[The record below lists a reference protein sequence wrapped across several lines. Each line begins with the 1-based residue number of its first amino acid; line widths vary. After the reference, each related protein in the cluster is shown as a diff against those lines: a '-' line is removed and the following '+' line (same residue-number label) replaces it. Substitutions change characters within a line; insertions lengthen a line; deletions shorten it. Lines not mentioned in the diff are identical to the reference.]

1 MAWPLSR
8 RGGEGALYNES
19 HIHHPLLTSM
29 PDLGRC
35 SSFRACKPILAGFV
49 LGAMLSLQGVHAA
62 RSDSVQAAR
71 YHEDA
76 LARLARNDVPGA
88 IIQARNAV
96 QQDKSLLAAH
106 VLLGK
111 ALLRDGQAAAAE
123 AEFEVALNL
132 GASMTELAQPYGT
145 ALMMFGNSE
154 KLLARI
160 KPDGLGASARAEVL
174 AMRAAAHADQGNMKA
189 AWLAIDEGKV
199 ADPRSLAPLRAEIDL
214 ALRTRDTPRAR
225 KALDAAVAMAPRDAQ
240 LLHLQGV
247 LNQGAG
253 KVAAALD
260 FFAQALK
267 ADPRLLDA
275 MVARAS
281 LLIDLQRPDEAMPD
295 LERAAALSQR
305 EPRVAYLKSLVFAA
319 RGDARSSRAQ
329 LEEVTRLVDA
339 LPDTFIARQPPLL
352 MLGALASQATG
363 RLERARALLELYVL
377 RMPDDPAGRKLLAG
391 IYLSAGETARVADLL
406 DPLLRS
412 GDADPQVLTTL
423 AALRMQQRRYRDAAE
438 ALERAARLTSGDPGI
453 TAQMGFARLA
463 GLQGDLGLAALRN
476 AFDKEPGQFKVAAA
490 LATLYLRRN
499 DVPNA
504 TAVAEALVRRLP
516 ADAAAHNLLG
526 AIKAATQRPAEARSA
541 YLKALALQPGLMP
554 ARLNLARLDVAEGR
568 LAEAR
573 QRLAALLKEA
583 PDNGQV
589 LTEMARL
596 ENHAG
601 RPAAALPLLEKVQA
615 RMPGDVASGLEL
627 LEAYRRLGQPGA
639 ALALAKELVRV
650 RPDDP
655 VVLESLGRAHMA
667 AGEGVQARAAFASL
681 ARMAGPDP
689 GNLVAIGQL
698 QLSAGAANDAG
709 ASAEKALAAKP
720 GYLPAQVLQ
729 VEAEILAGNL
739 PRAEVLQRQLAARGA
754 GGADALRLAGDLAM
768 ARQHA
773 GEAARHYQAAFDR
786 APSTALAL
794 RSFNAA
800 FQAGEGARGVALLEA
815 WLRRQPDVL
824 TVQAALAEGYLRL
837 GRLEQARSTY
847 AALLARD
854 PQNAGATN
862 NLAQVLMRLNDP
874 GALAMAEKAAR
885 LAPTDANALDTLGW
899 LQARSG
905 ALALGLKTLREARLR
920 APDSREVR
928 YHLAWVLHRSGK
940 RDEARD
946 ELAAVFRSQGDFESQ
961 AEAQTLRRELGV

>member
-1 MAWPLSR
+1 MSQPGRRASLRACQPVLASLVLSALLSFQ
-8 RGGEGALYNES
+8 GALAA
-19 HIHHPLLTSM
+19 P
-29 PDLGRC
+29 G
-35 SSFRACKPILAGFV
+35 
-49 LGAMLSLQGVHAA
+49 GA
-62 RSDSVQAAR
+62 VQAAR

-76 LARLARNDVPGA
+76 LARLARDDVSGA
-88 IIQARNAV
+88 IVQARNAV
-96 QQDKSLLAAH
+96 QQDKGLLAAH
-106 VLLGK
+106 LLLGK

-123 AEFEVALNL
+123 AEFEIAQRL
-132 GASMTELAQPYGT
+132 GASMAELAQPYGT

-160 KPDGLGASARAEVL
+160 KPDGLAASARAEVL
-174 AMRAAAHADQGNMKA
+174 AMRAAAYADQGDVKA
-189 AWLAIDEGKV
+189 AWRAIDEGKA
-199 ADPRSLAPLRAEIDL
+199 ADHRSLAPLRAEIDL
-214 ALRTRDTPRAR
+214 ALRTRDLPRAR

-247 LNQGAG
+247 MQQGAG
-253 KVAAALD
+253 KVAVALD
-260 FFAQALK
+260 YFAQALK
-267 ADPRLLDA
+267 VDPRLLDT

-295 LERAAALSQR
+295 LERAAAISQR

-319 RGDARSSRAQ
+319 RGDTRASRAQ

-352 MLGALASQATG
+352 MLGGLASQATG

-391 IYLSAGETARVADLL
+391 IYLSSGETARVADLL

-412 GDADPQVLTTL
+412 GEADPQVLTTL

-438 ALERAARLTSGDPGI
+438 ALERAARITGNDPGI

-463 GLQGDLGLAALRN
+463 GQQADLGLLALRS
-476 AFDKEPGQFKVAAA
+476 AFDKEPAQFKVAAA
-490 LATLYLRRN
+490 LVTLYLRRN
-499 DVPNA
+499 DVLSA
-504 TAVAEALVRRLP
+504 TTVAETLLRRLP
-516 ADAAAHNLLG
+516 GDAAAHNLLG
-526 AIKAATQRPAEARSA
+526 AVKAAAHRPAEARSA
-541 YLKALALQPGLMP
+541 YLKALALQPALVP
-554 ARLNLARLDVAEGR
+554 ARLNLARLDGAEGR
-568 LAEAR
+568 LDEAR
-573 QRLAALLKEA
+573 QRLAMLLKEE
-583 PDNGQV
+583 PGNGQA

-596 ENHAG
+596 ETHAG
-601 RPAAALPLLEKVQA
+601 RPAAALPLLEKAQA
-615 RMPGDVASGLEL
+615 LMPGDAASGLEL
-627 LEAYRRLGQPGA
+627 LEVHRRLGQPGA
-639 ALALAKELVRV
+639 ALALAKQLVRV

-655 VVLESLGRAHMA
+655 VVLEALGRAHMA
-667 AGEGVQARAAFASL
+667 VGEGVQARAAFAKL

-689 GNLVAIGQL
+689 RYLVAIGQL

-739 PRAEVLQRQLAARGA
+739 PRAEALQRQLAARGS
-754 GGADALRLAGDLAM
+754 GADALRLAGDLAL
-768 ARQHA
+768 ARQRA
-773 GEAARHYQAAFDR
+773 GEAMRHYQAAFDK

-794 RSFNAA
+794 RGFNAA
-800 FQAGEGARGVALLEA
+800 FQAGEGERGVALLEG
-815 WLRRQPDVL
+815 WSRRQPDAMP
-824 TVQAALAEGYLRL
+824 VQAALAEGYLRL
-837 GRLEQARSTY
+837 GRLKEARSAY
-847 AALLARD
+847 QALLGRD
-854 PQNAGATN
+854 PHNAAATN

-874 GALAMAEKAAR
+874 GALAMAEKAVR
-885 LAPTDANALDTLGW
+885 LAPDDPNALDTLGW

-905 ALALGLKTLREARLR
+905 ALDLGLKTLREARLR
-920 APDSREVR
+920 APESRELR

-940 RDEARD
+940 RDEARS
-946 ELAAVFRSQGDFESQ
+946 ELAAAFGNQGDFESQ